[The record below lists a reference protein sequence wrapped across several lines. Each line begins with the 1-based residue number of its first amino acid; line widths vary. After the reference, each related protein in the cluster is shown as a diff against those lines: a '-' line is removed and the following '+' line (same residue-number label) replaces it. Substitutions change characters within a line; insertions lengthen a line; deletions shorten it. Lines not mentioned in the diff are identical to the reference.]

1 MPFFA
6 YKGRDGRGAL
16 MQGVLEGADS
26 AAVADQLFGAG
37 VTPVEITPTRKA
49 STGAGAGGAVQG
61 WRERL
66 FEKKVTSLDVQLF
79 SRQLYTLLKS
89 GVPIMRGLAGL
100 QESAISKSFARVIK
114 DLRESLDAGRELS
127 IAMAR
132 HPLVFTPFYLSM
144 VKVGEM
150 TGRLEEVF
158 LRLFDHLEF
167 DRDMRERVKTALRYP
182 SFVVIAMVLAMV
194 VVNVW
199 VIPQFAKVF
208 ASFNAELPL
217 MTRILL
223 ATSTFTVAW
232 WPALA
237 GAAGTAFF
245 GFRAWIRT
253 AKGRLA
259 WDRHKLRLPIAGKII
274 HKATMARFA
283 RSFALSMRSGVPI
296 VQALTVVSQT
306 ADNAYLSLR
315 IEGMR
320 DGVERGESILR
331 TSTAA
336 NVFTP
341 MVLQMIAV
349 GEESGS
355 LDDLMDEIAQ
365 MYEREVDYEL
375 KTLSSQIEP
384 ILIVFLGAMVLVLAL
399 GIFLPIWDLGQAAL
413 HKK

>member
-6 YKGRDGRGAL
+6 YKGRDGRGEL
-16 MQGVLEGADS
+16 LQGVLEGVDS
-26 AAVADQLFGAG
+26 GAVADQLFGSG
-37 VTPVEITPTRKA
+37 VTPLEISVTNKRV
-49 STGAGAGGAVQG
+49 TGSGSGSGAG

-66 FEKKVTSLDVQLF
+66 FEKKVTSMDVQLF
-79 SRQLYTLLKS
+79 SRQIYTLLKS

-100 QESAISKSFARVIK
+100 QESAISTSFARIIK

-127 IAMAR
+127 IAMGR
-132 HPLVFTPFYLSM
+132 HPTVFTPFYLSM

-167 DRDMRERVKTALRYP
+167 DRDMRDRVKTALRYP
-182 SFVVIAMVLAMV
+182 TFVVIAMVLAMV
-194 VVNVW
+194 VVNVF
-199 VIPQFAKVF
+199 VIPKFAAVF
-208 ASFNAELPL
+208 KSFGAELPL
-217 MTRILL
+217 MTRVLL
-223 ATSTFTVAW
+223 SSSEFTVAW
-232 WPALA
+232 WPMLL
-237 GAAGTAFF
+237 GATVVAFF
-245 GFRAWIRT
+245 CFRAWSRSPN
-253 AKGRLA
+253 GRLT
-259 WDRHKLRLPIAGKII
+259 WDRYKLRLPIAGKII

-306 ADNAYLSLR
+306 ADNAYLSSR
-315 IEGMR
+315 IEQMR

-341 MVLQMIAV
+341 IVLQMVAV
-349 GEESGS
+349 GEETGS

-384 ILIVFLGAMVLVLAL
+384 ILISFLGAMVLVLAL
-399 GIFLPIWDLGQAAL
+399 GIFLPIWDLGNAAL
-413 HKK
+413 HNK